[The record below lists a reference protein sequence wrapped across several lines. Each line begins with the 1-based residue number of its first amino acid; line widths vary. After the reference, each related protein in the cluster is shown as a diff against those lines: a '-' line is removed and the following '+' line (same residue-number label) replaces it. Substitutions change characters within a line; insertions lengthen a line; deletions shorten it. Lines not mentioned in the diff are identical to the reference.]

1 MKSVKNTFVDFF
13 WKFEDIVAPS
23 GVFDLGIIQIFAPRV
38 KIFRNLDVFKVDD
51 QQLIRYLYME
61 KNFDTESLLKLVQD
75 STQRLKVVLTVLVLG
90 ISFYHFAKRD
100 FAYRETTFFDDF
112 MIDSFGPVQR
122 AFTDSQN
129 WLSDIVNHYVAN
141 VNASKNNE
149 TLQKR
154 IVKLESDLLSTSETT
169 KENERLKELLKFGQ
183 NLKHQ
188 EVLAQIVAWD
198 ASSDFR
204 VIRINKGAADGV
216 KIQSAVVTS
225 DGVVGYIYR
234 LTDHFA
240 DVLTI
245 LDPNNRVDG
254 LVARI
259 RAHGIVE
266 GYTDRLALM
275 KYVTRTEPVILDDTI
290 LTSGL
295 GNIYPKGLVIG
306 NVAKIERQSYG
317 ITQHI
322 EISPAVD
329 FSRLEEVIVLVSSAD
344 DSKKLEWNALDAF
357 DGSDN

>member
-1 MKSVKNTFVDFF
+1 MFLR
-13 WKFEDIVAPS
+13 WMIHGQLDIVC
-23 GVFDLGIIQIFAPRV
+23 VR
-38 KIFRNLDVFKVDD
+38 KIN
-51 QQLIRYLYME
+51 
-61 KNFDTESLLKLVQD
+61 DTESLLKLVQD

-90 ISFYHFAKRD
+90 ISFYRFAKRD
-100 FAYRETTFFDDF
+100 FAYRETTVFEEF

-122 AFTDSQN
+122 AFSESQT
-129 WLSDIVNHYVAN
+129 WLSDLVAHYVTN

-149 TLQKR
+149 LLLKSIAR
-154 IVKLESDLLSTSETT
+154 LESDLLATEETT
-169 KENERLKELLKFGQ
+169 KENNRLRELLKFGK
-183 NLKHQ
+183 NLTHQ

-204 VIRINKGAADGV
+204 VIRINKGTADGIR
-216 KIQSAVVTS
+216 IQAPVVTAN
-225 DGVVGYIYR
+225 GVVGYIYR

-259 RAHGIVE
+259 RAHGIIE
-266 GYTDRLALM
+266 GYTDRRALM
-275 KYVTRTEPVILDDTI
+275 KYVTRTEPVILDDMV

-306 NVAKIERQSYG
+306 HVAKIERQSYG

-322 EISPAVD
+322 EIRPAVD
-329 FSRLEEVIVLVSSAD
+329 FSRLEEVIVLMSTSDA
-344 DSKKLEWNALDAF
+344 SKKREWNALDAF
-357 DGSDN
+357 DGSSE

>member
-1 MKSVKNTFVDFF
+1 M
-13 WKFEDIVAPS
+13 
-23 GVFDLGIIQIFAPRV
+23 
-38 KIFRNLDVFKVDD
+38 
-51 QQLIRYLYME
+51 
-61 KNFDTESLLKLVQD
+61 KLVQD
-75 STQRLKVVLTVLVLG
+75 STGRLKVVLTVLVLG
-90 ISFYHFAKRD
+90 VSFYRFAKRD
-100 FAYRETTFFDDF
+100 FAYRETTFFEEF

-122 AFTDSQN
+122 AFSQSQS
-129 WLSDIVNHYVAN
+129 WLSDLINHYLAN
-141 VNASKNNE
+141 VNASKINE
-149 TLQKR
+149 NLQQR
-154 IVKLESDLLSTSETT
+154 IAKLESDLLATDEII
-169 KENERLKELLKFGQ
+169 KENQRLKELLKFGQ
-183 NLKHQ
+183 DSGHQ

-204 VIRINKGAADGV
+204 VIRINKGAADGIR
-216 KIQSAVVTS
+216 IQSPVVTA

-266 GYTDRLALM
+266 GYSNRRALM
-275 KYVTRTEPVILDDTI
+275 KYVTRTEPVILDDLV

-306 NVAKIERQSYG
+306 RVARIERQSYG

-322 EISPAVD
+322 EIRPAVD
-329 FSRLEEVIVLVSSAD
+329 FSRLEEVIVLISSSD
-344 DSKKLEWNALDAF
+344 ESKKLEWSALDAI
-357 DGSDN
+357 DGSEQ

>member
-1 MKSVKNTFVDFF
+1 MIHGQL
-13 WKFEDIVAPS
+13 DIV
-23 GVFDLGIIQIFAPRV
+23 RV
-38 KIFRNLDVFKVDD
+38 RKIN
-51 QQLIRYLYME
+51 
-61 KNFDTESLLKLVQD
+61 DTESLLKLVQD

-90 ISFYHFAKRD
+90 ISFYRFAKRD
-100 FAYRETTFFDDF
+100 FAYRETTVFEEF

-122 AFTDSQN
+122 AFSESQA
-129 WLSDIVNHYVAN
+129 WLSDLVDHYVTN

-149 TLQKR
+149 LLLKSIAR
-154 IVKLESDLLSTSETT
+154 LEADLLATEETT
-169 KENERLKELLKFGQ
+169 KENNRLRELLKFGK
-183 NLKHQ
+183 NLTHQ

-204 VIRINKGAADGV
+204 VIRINKGTADGIR
-216 KIQSAVVTS
+216 IQAPVVTAN
-225 DGVVGYIYR
+225 GVVGYIYR

-259 RAHGIVE
+259 RAHGIIE
-266 GYTDRLALM
+266 GYTDRRALM
-275 KYVTRTEPVILDDTI
+275 KYVTRTEPVILDDMV

-306 NVAKIERQSYG
+306 HVAKIERQSYG

-322 EISPAVD
+322 EIRPAVD
-329 FSRLEEVIVLVSSAD
+329 FSRLEEVIVLMSTSD
-344 DSKKLEWNALDAF
+344 TSKKREWNALDAF
-357 DGSDN
+357 DGSSE